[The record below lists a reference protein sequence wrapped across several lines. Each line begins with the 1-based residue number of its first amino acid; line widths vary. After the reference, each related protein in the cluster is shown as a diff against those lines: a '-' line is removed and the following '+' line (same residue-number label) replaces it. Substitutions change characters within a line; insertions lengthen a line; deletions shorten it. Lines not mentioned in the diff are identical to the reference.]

1 MQIDIQ
7 KKIENMAKKEK
18 MLQEKKELMEMVKIC
33 KRVPANLPK
42 TFWEAL
48 QYHLFML
55 A

>member
-18 MLQEKKELMEMVKIC
+18 MLQEKKELIEMAEIC
-33 KRVPANLPK
+33 KRFPPNLPK

-48 QYHLFML
+48 QHHLFML